1 MSDDPIRLRARA
13 DGTLASLSVLV
24 VSISVCLTSPVSGQD
39 EAARVRQVLVD
50 RGFMGVALVARGD
63 QVLFKEAFGAK
74 DLEGGLT
81 ADVGTAYEVGSV
93 SKPLTATAILM
104 LAERGALS
112 LGDPLTKF
120 FPGLPYEDV
129 TIERV
134 LSHTAGLYDVC
145 CEPELRARFLAFFG
159 RRDRPYT
166 NSDYLAFIE
175 QETPPLLWA
184 PGEAFRYSNFGFV
197 LLALV
202 VEEVSG
208 LAFDDFL
215 EENVFEPIG
224 LERTFVLSLMEDPT
238 ISNMAVG
245 YRRTEGAERGADPV
259 RVPQSR
265 SDGGASY
272 GDDEVVS
279 TVDDL
284 HMFGRALARGELLSA
299 ETLGLMRTPARLT
312 NGEVG
317 PYGLGVRVQ
326 ERPDGST
333 VVMHTGSTAGFLAL
347 TTFPTHEDD
356 VTVILLTNV
365 VRDGF
370 AALREAVF
378 DVVWG
383 LR

>member
-1 MSDDPIRLRARA
+1 MMAGRCS
-13 DGTLASLSVLV
+13 LV
-24 VSISVCLTSPVSGQD
+24 VLTTFTLMGSAASVRGQD
-39 EAARVRQVLVD
+39 TATRVHRELAD
-50 RGFMGVALVARGD
+50 RGFVGVVRVAEGD
-63 QVLFKEAFGAK
+63 RVLLRQAYGDRNRETREA
-74 DLEGGLT
+74 

-93 SKPLTATAILM
+93 SKPFTATAILM

-112 LGDPLTKF
+112 LDDPLTKF
-120 FPGLPYEDV
+120 FPALPYDDV

-159 RRDRPYT
+159 RQERPYT
-166 NSDYLAFIE
+166 NSDYLAFVE
-175 QETPPLLWA
+175 QEMPPLLWA
-184 PGEAFRYSNFGFV
+184 PGEAYRYSNLGFV

-215 EENVFEPIG
+215 ERNVFEPIG

-238 ISNMAVG
+238 IPNLAVG
-245 YRRTEGAERGADPV
+245 YRRTEAGELVADPLQN
-259 RVPQSR
+259 RQGPSAF
-265 SDGGASY
+265 GASY
-272 GDDEVVS
+272 GDDEVAS

-284 HMFGRALARGELLSA
+284 HAFGRALARGELLGA
-299 ETLGLMRTPARLT
+299 ETLERMRTPARLT
-312 NGEVG
+312 NGQNG

-347 TTFPTHEDD
+347 TTFPAHEDD
-356 VTVILLTNV
+356 LTVILLTNV
-365 VRDGF
+365 VQDGF
-370 AALREAVF
+370 AELREAVF
-378 DVVWG
+378 DVVRG
-383 LR
+383 AR